1 MSFFGN
7 RRPRGFHHVPVYYDE
22 RKERVHR
29 IEGRRR
35 KGNARSSGTGTIIA
49 LAAALAALWFLLNT

>member
-1 MSFFGN
+1 MSFSGN
-7 RRPRGFHHVPVYYDE
+7 RKPRSFHHVPVYYDE
-22 RKERVHR
+22 RKERIHK

-35 KGNARSSGTGTIIA
+35 KGNSRSSSMGTVIA